1 MEKVDGTQPRDP
13 YKAAQKIMEIVKA
26 GNVPFR
32 LILGRDAVEVVEDVL
47 KQRTEELKK
56 WKKFGSQTDF

>member
-1 MEKVDGTQPRDP
+1 MEKVDGTQPGDP

-56 WKKFGSQTDF
+56 WEEFGSQTDF